1 MFKNMS
7 LVILFEM
14 LLNPSF
20 RMVTSFANIPR
31 TTASASK
38 FIYYERFQIIRT
50 LYEKL
55 FLILNELK
63 SSLIL
68 KFSLQS
74 TLQSFQSLFL
84 IWCER
89 LPIHGNLM

>member
-1 MFKNMS
+1 MFKNMR
-7 LVILFEM
+7 LVLLFDI

-20 RMVTSFANIPR
+20 KMMKINLCTRKDFKALGIGS
-31 TTASASK
+31 
-38 FIYYERFQIIRT
+38 

-63 SSLIL
+63 TSLMISFYL
-68 KFSLQS
+68 QNSLQS
-74 TLQSFQSLFL
+74 FESSFL

-89 LPIHGNLM
+89 LPIYGNLK